1 MNKVFLIGNLTRDPE
16 LRESTNGLPV
26 CNFTLAV
33 NKRSK
38 KDHPESEF
46 FRVTAWRGLAENCK
60 KFLAKGKKASVIG
73 EVSATAYMG
82 NDGSP
87 RASLEVTADTV
98 EFLSPARAAE
108 QSAGGPPTDENGF
121 VRVEDEELPF
131 PDERV

>member
-33 NKRSK
+33 NKRSQ
-38 KDHPESEF
+38 KDHPESDF

-60 KFLAKGKKASVIG
+60 KFLAKGKKACVIG
-73 EVSATAYMG
+73 EVRATAYMG
-82 NDGSP
+82 SDGSP
-87 RASLEVTADTV
+87 RASLEVTADQV

-108 QSAGGPPTDENGF
+108 TGAGAPLTDENGF
-121 VRVEDEELPF
+121 VRVDDEELPDF
-131 PDERV
+131 N